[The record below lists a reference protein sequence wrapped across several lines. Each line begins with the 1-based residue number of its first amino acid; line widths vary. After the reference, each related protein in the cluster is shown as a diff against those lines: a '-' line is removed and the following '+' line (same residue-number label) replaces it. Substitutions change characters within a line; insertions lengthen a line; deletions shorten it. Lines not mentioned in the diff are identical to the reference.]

1 MSHSVFI
8 YTSIIMDTIYVNLRT
23 ICMRSLRTMAGSVG
37 MGDRGNIMVFMYVD
51 QYRMEQPGLSLVTTY
66 CGAVGGLVQDSKYAS
81 RIKYLSKK
89 FGGVELTMTSFPSA
103 KCSRETSS
111 SVSRSRIGEEAMI
124 PMHNRAGH

>member
-1 MSHSVFI
+1 
-8 YTSIIMDTIYVNLRT
+8 MDTIYVNLRT

-111 SVSRSRIGEEAMI
+111 SVGRSRIGEEAMI